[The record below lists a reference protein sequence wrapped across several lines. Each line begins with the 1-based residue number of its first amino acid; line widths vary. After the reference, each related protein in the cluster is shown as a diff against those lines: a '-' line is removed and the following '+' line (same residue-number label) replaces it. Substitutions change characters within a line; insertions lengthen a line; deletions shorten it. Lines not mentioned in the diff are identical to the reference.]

1 MLTILEHAKL
11 NPTPLSSAI
20 VEIFASENPILL
32 NLPFENISGM
42 AYVYNRE
49 GTLPGV
55 AFRGINESYTESTG
69 VICPQTERL
78 AIAGGE
84 SHYDTALVKTGTGTN
99 DARAVHDRLKAK
111 ALALRWAKTFFDGDS
126 EADPREFDGVNKR
139 LTGAQHLQ
147 LAVGGATLTLAKVDE
162 LIDAIQGT
170 PSALMMNKVMRRK
183 ITNLA
188 AGSSAVSMTV
198 DQLGRPLTTYAGV
211 PILVVE
217 DDDEGNAIL
226 GFDEDDG
233 QGNLDTTSIY
243 AVKFDMGA
251 FHGIQAGPVDARD
264 LGELPTK
271 PAYATRIEWLA
282 AMVLKHPKAAAR
294 LSRINNA

>member
-1 MLTILEHAKL
+1 MLTILEAAKL
-11 NPTPLSSAI
+11 NPSPLVQGV
-20 VEIFASENPILL
+20 VEIFASESPILL
-32 NLPFENISGM
+32 NMPFETINGP

-69 VICPQTERL
+69 VICPQTEALR
-78 AIAGGE
+78 ICGGE
-84 SHYDTALVKTGTGTN
+84 SDHDTFLVKTGTGSN
-99 DARAVHDRLKAK
+99 DARAVHDGLKAK
-111 ALALRWAKTFFDGDS
+111 ALALKWARVFFDGNS
-126 EADPREFDGVNKR
+126 ESDPREFDGLNKR
-139 LTGAQHLQ
+139 LTGAQHIQ
-147 LAVGGATLTLAKVDE
+147 LATGGATLTLAKVDE

-170 PSALMMNKVMRRK
+170 PTALLMNKTMRRK
-183 ITNLA
+183 ITSLA
-188 AGSSAVSMTV
+188 AGTAAVSMSV
-198 DQLGRPLTTYAGV
+198 DQLGRPLTSYAGV

-233 QGNLDTTSIY
+233 SGNMDTCSIY

-251 FHGIQAGPVDARD
+251 FHGIQTAPVDVRD
-264 LGELPTK
+264 LGEVPNK
-271 PAYATRIEWLA
+271 PAYRTRIEWFA

-294 LSRINNA
+294 LSRVNNA